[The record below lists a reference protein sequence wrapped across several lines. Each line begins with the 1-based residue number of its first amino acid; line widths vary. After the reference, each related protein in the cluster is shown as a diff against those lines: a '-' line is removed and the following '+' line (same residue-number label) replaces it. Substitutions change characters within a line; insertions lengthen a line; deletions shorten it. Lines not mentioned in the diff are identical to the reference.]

1 MLGEVINL
9 ICLMQ
14 KMRFLELACANQDFA
29 SLQRNEGT
37 DDSRIAR
44 NSQSCL
50 EFLLLCVSCEYHT
63 IFSSHPTTSGLLAIV
78 L

>member
-1 MLGEVINL
+1 MLGEVVNINF
-9 ICLMQ
+9 LMQ
-14 KMRFLELACANQDFA
+14 KMRFLELACENQDFA

-50 EFLLLCVSCEYHT
+50 EFVYD
-63 IFSSHPTTSGLLAIV
+63 FSFM
-78 L
+78 